1 MSTRTSNLESEESAV
16 IKGKIAGTQTFGGWI
31 GGDAERVETQEFLQ
45 ALFRWRETVK
55 EFGIAVGSE
64 HKAVL
69 FSGHTQHGDG
79 GGDNGCSVEN
89 DIAEGIEG
97 GGHVL
102 KVGLQTQKVCNCLAP
117 EVAPE
122 Q

>member
-55 EFGIAVGSE
+55 S
-64 HKAVL
+64 
-69 FSGHTQHGDG
+69 SG
-79 GGDNGCSVEN
+79 
-89 DIAEGIEG
+89 
-97 GGHVL
+97 
-102 KVGLQTQKVCNCLAP
+102 
-117 EVAPE
+117 
-122 Q
+122 